1 MFLSI
6 HMLLLVKLQLIVR
19 FSSLLEI
26 ILLTNHTTWHM
37 SPLEIDC
44 SFFVD
49 ENKALV
55 KGEHA
60 VESNHVVIIT
70 HDPESCTL

>member
-1 MFLSI
+1 
-6 HMLLLVKLQLIVR
+6 
-19 FSSLLEI
+19 
-26 ILLTNHTTWHM
+26 M

-60 VESNHVVIIT
+60 VESYHVV
-70 HDPESCTL
+70 DGSESDTLQLRGQASFSKR